1 LRWGFRLIRVACHAL
16 PLLALAV
23 SATPSFAQSPVCYPI
38 RRGESAGQAARRVTG
53 DSRNMYSASFQ
64 IMNGSSRFVPKSQYD
79 RLHAGWSACI
89 VTPFAR
95 GTASPPSRLD
105 PPAVLAVTESVTGAG
120 GSERAEETD
129 PSQMAAAP
137 VAVAPPIAVAT
148 TAPLLRFRVSAQPA
162 ASVNPLPIG
171 NIDLT
176 IVWLGAAIAVP
187 WFGLQILDGYVIR
200 RKTAAVLAQHFAHR
214 FIAEFERPLV
224 RHDDTERPLKLRV
237 RNARR
242 GRFDILLAPGQ
253 GRRYPN
259 LTDHKRNVEYD
270 VGRVLSALDD
280 PAFVK
285 GALYT
290 QAEWVVVPFQPSTGP
305 KQPGVT
311 CISSF

>member
-1 LRWGFRLIRVACHAL
+1 MRMACAL
-16 PLLALAV
+16 PILALEV
-23 SATPSFAQSPVCYPI
+23 SAVPSFAQPPVCHPI
-38 RRGESAGQAARRVTG
+38 RRGESAGQAARRLTG

-79 RLHAGWSACI
+79 RLHAGWSACL
-89 VTPFAR
+89 VRPFAR
-95 GTASPPSRLD
+95 GAASPQPRLD
-105 PPAVLAVTESVTGAG
+105 PPAVLAVTESV
-120 GSERAEETD
+120 
-129 PSQMAAAP
+129 
-137 VAVAPPIAVAT
+137 APPIAVAAT
-148 TAPLLRFRVSAQPA
+148 DPLVRFRVSATPA
-162 ASVNPLPIG
+162 ASVDPRPIAKV
-171 NIDLT
+171 DLT
-176 IVWLGAAIAVP
+176 IMWLGTAIAVP
-187 WFGLQILDGYVIR
+187 WFGLQFVAGYVTR
-200 RKTAAVLAQHFAHR
+200 RRTASVLVHHFANR

-280 PAFVK
+280 PAFVS

-290 QAEWVVVPFQPSTGP
+290 QAEWVVVPFQPRTGP

>member
-1 LRWGFRLIRVACHAL
+1 MRTACHAL
-16 PLLALAV
+16 PILALAV
-23 SATPSFAQSPVCYPI
+23 SAAPSFAESLVCHPI

-53 DSRNMYSASFQ
+53 DGRTMYSASFQ
-64 IMNGSSRFVPKSQYD
+64 IMNGSFRLVPKSQYD
-79 RLHAGWSACI
+79 RLHAGWRACI
-89 VTPFAR
+89 VGPPAR
-95 GTASPPSRLD
+95 GTTSPRRGLD

-120 GSERAEETD
+120 DSERAHEAD
-129 PSQMAAAP
+129 PPQTSAAP

-148 TAPLLRFRVSAQPA
+148 ADSLVRFRVSAQPA
-162 ASVNPLPIG
+162 ASDRPIG
-171 NIDLT
+171 NVYLT

-187 WFGLQILDGYVIR
+187 WFGLQILDGYVTR
-200 RKTAAVLAQHFAHR
+200 RRVASVLVQHFANR

-224 RHDDTERPLKLRV
+224 RYDDTERPLKARV
-237 RNARR
+237 RGARR

-259 LTDHKRNVEYD
+259 FTDHKRNVEYD
-270 VGRVLSALDD
+270 VGRVVSALDN
-280 PAFVK
+280 PAFVN

-290 QAEWVVVPFQPSTGP
+290 QAEWVVVPFQPRTGP